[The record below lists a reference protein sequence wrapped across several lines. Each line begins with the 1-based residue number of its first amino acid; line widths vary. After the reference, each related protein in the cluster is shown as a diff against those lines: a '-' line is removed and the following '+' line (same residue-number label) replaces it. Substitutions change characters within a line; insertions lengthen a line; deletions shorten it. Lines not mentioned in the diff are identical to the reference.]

1 MLPSPLETLGEDSI
15 DHVVPL
21 RFSTNVVTG
30 FEPSSE
36 PPTAM
41 QFLAE
46 VQDTPERLLPCAP
59 EGFGVVSMDQA
70 VPLNTSAS
78 VTWVPGLLLYTPT
91 AVQALDEVHDTAKK
105 ALPRTPGILGSFSI
119 DHLLPFHSSASASWT
134 PALLT

>member
-15 DHVVPL
+15 VHDVPL

-78 VTWVPGLLLYTPT
+78 VTWVPGLFCTPLLRCKRWTRCTTRRTRRFRERQGFWGASQSTTCCRSTPRP
-91 AVQALDEVHDTAKK
+91 V
-105 ALPRTPGILGSFSI
+105 
-119 DHLLPFHSSASASWT
+119 
-134 PALLT
+134 PAG